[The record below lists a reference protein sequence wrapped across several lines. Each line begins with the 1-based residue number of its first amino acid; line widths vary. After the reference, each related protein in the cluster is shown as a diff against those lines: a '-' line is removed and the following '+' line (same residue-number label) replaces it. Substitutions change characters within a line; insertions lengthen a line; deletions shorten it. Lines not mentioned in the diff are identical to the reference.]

1 MKWKILGIIFVLALG
16 LVVSGCTQQGG
27 TTTSSVEKTKI
38 TIYTGGTSGVYFP
51 LGSKYAELLTK
62 YGTVVSAEAVTSGA
76 SVANAKAIGDG
87 NAQAAI
93 LQNDVAYYAYNGL
106 YMFQGTAIKK
116 LKGVAAL
123 YPETVQFVVRAD
135 SDIKSLEDLKGKK
148 VAIGAPGSGTAVA
161 AEQVLRAAG
170 VWDSIE
176 KVNQKFSEAAQ
187 SLKLGQVDAAVLVA
201 GIPTPAV
208 NQIAVQTPVRVLPI
222 PDETLNKLKDEG
234 YIFYVRQIVPK
245 GTYNGVEEDTPT
257 VAVKAMLAV
266 SADLPDDVVYEMT
279 KILYEH
285 VEDLRAV
292 HQKAKLISLDTALDG
307 MSIPL
312 HPGAIKYYE
321 EKGLSIPSEIK
332 G

>member
-1 MKWKILGIIFVLALG
+1 MKWKAIGLIFVLALG
-16 LVVSGCTQQGG
+16 LIVSGCTQKETQTQ
-27 TTTSSVEKTKI
+27 TTQAQEI
-38 TIYTGGTSGVYFP
+38 TIYTGGTGGVYFP
-51 LGSKYAELLTK
+51 LGSKYAEILTK
-62 YGTVVSAEAVTSGA
+62 NDVPAKAVTSGA

-87 NAQAAI
+87 TAQAAI

-106 YMFQGTAIKK
+106 YMFEGQTIKNIR
-116 LKGVAAL
+116 GVAAL
-123 YPETVQFVVRAD
+123 YPETIQFIVRAD
-135 SDIKSLEDLKGKK
+135 SDIKTLQDLAGKK

-176 KVNQKFSEAAQ
+176 KVNQDFNEASQ
-187 SLKLGQVDAAVLVA
+187 SLKLGQVDAAVIVS
-201 GIPTPAV
+201 GIPTPSV

-222 PDETLNKLKDEG
+222 SDDILNKLKQQG
-234 YIFYVRQIVPK
+234 YIFYVRQVVPK

-257 VAVKAMLAV
+257 LAVKAMLAV
-266 SADLPDDVVYEMT
+266 SADLSEDTVYKMT
-279 KILYEH
+279 KILFEN
-285 VEDLRAV
+285 VDQLRAV
-292 HQKAKLISLDTALDG
+292 HQKAQLISLETALDG

-321 EKGLSIPSEIK
+321 EKGLSIPEELK